1 MPNFCAPAAAITTAR
16 DAAFKPIFRGGRG
29 EGDVARSPA
38 TLSAEGENVTRTRL
52 IGAVLGAFIL
62 AAPTVLAAEP
72 QPVSGGTL
80 VFGINAGDPPT
91 YDCHQSVVFAIIH
104 LLTPHYSGLLKIDTA
119 HYPNVVGD
127 AAESWTVSDD
137 AKTYTFR
144 LHPDIKFHDASPLTS
159 EDVKVTYDRIRN
171 PPPGVTSV
179 RQGQVSD
186 IDTIET
192 PDPLT
197 AVFHLKR
204 ANRSLVYAFANPFN
218 CLYNAAKLKEDPTF
232 PARHVLGTGPFRF
245 VEHVAGSYWQGE
257 RFKDYFKPRLPR
269 LDGFRALFL
278 QGPAIVNALQS
289 GQIMADF
296 RSMSSSDRDRLVHA
310 LGDKVTVQESPWL
323 DSLVIVFN
331 SKKKPFDDP
340 RVRRA
345 LSLAIDRWKAAE
357 ILQRSTI
364 LRFPGGF
371 LRPGY
376 ALAARDEDLVKM
388 PGFSHDIE
396 ASRAE
401 ARRLLREA
409 GVPDL
414 KVKLLNRTIAN
425 PFLGAG
431 VYIIDQWRQIGVET
445 EHQQVNDTIW
455 NATVND
461 GTFEAALDIQ
471 GDAIDEPDF
480 EWPRYLSADLSSNRG
495 RYIDR
500 EIDALFDRQHDAA
513 ADPTAR
519 YAVLRQFETR
529 MLTEAY
535 IVPLL
540 WWNRI
545 VVMSAKIHGWSMSPS
560 HLIGQDLETVW
571 LEK

>member
-1 MPNFCAPAAAITTAR
+1 M
-16 DAAFKPIFRGGRG
+16 
-29 EGDVARSPA
+29 
-38 TLSAEGENVTRTRL
+38 
-52 IGAVLGAFIL
+52 
-62 AAPTVLAAEP
+62 
-72 QPVSGGTL
+72 
-80 VFGINAGDPPT
+80 
-91 YDCHQSVVFAIIH
+91 
-104 LLTPHYSGLLKIDTA
+104 
-119 HYPNVVGD
+119 
-127 AAESWTVSDD
+127 
-137 AKTYTFR
+137 
-144 LHPDIKFHDASPLTS
+144 
-159 EDVKVTYDRIRN
+159 
-171 PPPGVTSV
+171 
-179 RQGQVSD
+179 
-186 IDTIET
+186 
-192 PDPLT
+192 
-197 AVFHLKR
+197 
-204 ANRSLVYAFANPFN
+204 VYAFGNPFN
-218 CLYNAAKLKEDPTF
+218 CLYSAAKLKEDPTF
-232 PARHVLGTGPFRF
+232 PARHVLGSGPFRF

-257 RFKDYFKPRLPR
+257 RFKDYFKPGLPR

-296 RSMSSSDRDRLVHA
+296 RSLAPSDRDRLVQA
-310 LGDKVTVQESPWL
+310 LGDKITVQESPWL
-323 DSLVIVFN
+323 DSLVVVFN

-345 LSLAIDRWKAAE
+345 LSIAIDRWKAAE

-376 ALAARDEDLVKM
+376 ALAARDEDIVKL

-396 ASRAE
+396 PSRAE

-409 GVPDL
+409 GVPNL
-414 KVKLLNRTIAN
+414 KVTLLNRTIAN

-445 EHQQVNDTIW
+445 EQQQVNDTIW

-480 EWPRYLSADLSSNRG
+480 QLPRYLSADISSNRG

-500 EIDALFDRQHDAA
+500 DLDALFDRQHDAA
-513 ADPTAR
+513 DAGAR
-519 YAVLRQFETR
+519 YGILREFETR

-545 VVMSAKIHGWSMSPS
+545 VIMSAKVHGWSMSPS

-571 LEK
+571 LDR